1 LHCLGTAATI
11 AAQGSTP
18 KDNGLYGLVNREWA
32 AIMDRTAKH
41 ILFSGQV
48 QGVGF
53 RYTARHIAGRYD
65 ITGFVRNLPDGNV
78 EMLAQGPERDVDNCI
93 ADIQAEFA
101 GYLRDTQIEPVPYS
115 SRYTDFRIT
124 F

>member
-1 LHCLGTAATI
+1 
-11 AAQGSTP
+11 
-18 KDNGLYGLVNREWA
+18 
-32 AIMDRTAKH
+32 MDQTAKH

-53 RYTARHIAGRYD
+53 RYTARRIVGRYN
-65 ITGFVRNLPDGNV
+65 ITGFVRNLSDGDV
-78 EMLAQGPERDVDNCI
+78 EMLAQGPDQDIDNCI
-93 ADIQAEFA
+93 KDIQDYFA
-101 GYLRDTQIEPVPYS
+101 DYIRDTQIDPVPYS